1 MYIHI
6 SINILYSNDFQAP
19 QKVYSAII
27 FKIYT
32 MHDTKALDSPQ
43 SYKKS
48 ILPNFFDTFISLKN
62 TKHCAFL
69 GTQVTRKFLFHARPP
84 PSGSFCSAE
93 PGSNQRQAN

>member
-6 SINILYSNDFQAP
+6 SINILYSNNFQAP

-62 TKHCAFL
+62 TKHCASL
-69 GTQVTRKFLFHARPP
+69 GTQVTYLINKSELVRRMLRCLKVGQWEE
-84 PSGSFCSAE
+84 SSEST
-93 PGSNQRQAN
+93 